1 MGEDEGSL
9 PGRVAAS
16 GPNLAYQRTST
27 SKRQGELSELA
38 FVYKAASLG
47 FIVAKPYGDN
57 ERYDF
62 VVDSGQR
69 LWRVQVKS
77 TSYLHSG
84 SYRVLALRHW
94 RGQTVTYQPSEVDFL
109 VAHVI
114 PEEAWFVLPIRAI
127 GDRLILTLGPSA
139 SVPPR
144 PRLWDAYREAWHL
157 FREDGVT
164 EQGLPCL

>member
-84 SYRVLALRHW
+84 SYRVLALRH
-94 RGQTVTYQPSEVDFL
+94 
-109 VAHVI
+109 
-114 PEEAWFVLPIRAI
+114 LP
-127 GDRLILTLGPSA
+127 DS
-139 SVPPR
+139 
-144 PRLWDAYREAWHL
+144 HL
-157 FREDGVT
+157 PAFRS
-164 EQGLPCL
+164 

>member
-1 MGEDEGSL
+1 
-9 PGRVAAS
+9 
-16 GPNLAYQRTST
+16 
-27 SKRQGELSELA
+27 
-38 FVYKAASLG
+38 
-47 FIVAKPYGDN
+47 
-57 ERYDF
+57 
-62 VVDSGQR
+62 
-69 LWRVQVKS
+69 VKS

-127 GDRLILTLGPSA
+127 GDRPILTLGPSA

-144 PRLWDAYREAWHL
+144 PRLWDAYPQAWHL
-157 FREDGVT
+157 FRHAPPPD
-164 EQGLPCL
+164 QPLPPLPRRRPPPPPSNGAIPPPYPPRPLPLL

>member
-1 MGEDEGSL
+1 MPYWFCRVGIGASPKWVCAL
-9 PGRVAAS
+9 FFFKHSFLGLFSGAHGRGRGLFTRTRRGVRPKS
-16 GPNLAYQRTST
+16 CLSAYEHLQAPARTIRIGLCLQS
-27 SKRQGELSELA
+27 SE
-38 FVYKAASLG
+38 LG

-94 RGQTVTYQPSEVDFL
+94 RGQIVTYQPSEVDLL
-109 VAHVI
+109 VAHVYR
-114 PEEAWFVLPIRAI
+114 EVAWFVLPIMGI
-127 GDRLILTLGPSA
+127 GYRLIM
-139 SVPPR
+139 
-144 PRLWDAYREAWHL
+144 
-157 FREDGVT
+157 
-164 EQGLPCL
+164 